1 MMTKDGTVV
10 VLMNGA
16 HIIHVKDAHI
26 TDIWAMKKQYQFNSL
41 KLIINMKKVYIEA
54 ALLPITIG
62 LISYGVHTTEAIYC
76 LMGGICT
83 GAYVLIQNN
92 K

>member
-1 MMTKDGTVV
+1 LKN
-10 VLMNGA
+10 LKRN
-16 HIIHVKDAHI
+16 
-26 TDIWAMKKQYQFNSL
+26 NSL

-54 ALLPITIG
+54 ALLPIAIA

-83 GAYVLIQNN
+83 GAYVLIQNQ